1 MRIGIDID
9 GVLTDILQYMCDYC
23 SKYFFE
29 KNKELNI
36 NCNVYDLSE
45 MFHVSEEEACECWER
60 LVEDYAMNIP
70 ARPFASKIIQKIKDE
85 GNDIY
90 IISSRCASSQFNLNG
105 KMPQLVELWLKNN
118 KIIYDKLILCSYD
131 KLQICKENSIDI
143 IIDDY
148 AGNIM
153 PISSYIPVICYNA
166 NHNYKCNGK
175 NIYRAYSWYDVYAK
189 YKNIKLYNDKRL
201 QINS

>member
-36 NCNVYDLSE
+36 TFNVYDLSE
-45 MFHVSEEEACECWER
+45 MFHVSEKEACECWKK
-60 LVEDYAMNIP
+60 LVEDYAINAPI
-70 ARPFASKIIQKIKDE
+70 RPFTSEIICKIKNE

-105 KMPQLVELWLKNN
+105 KMTQLVEQWLKKN
-118 KIIYDKLILCSYD
+118 KVIYDKLILGSHD
-131 KLQICKENSIDI
+131 KLQICKENNIDMM
-143 IIDDY
+143 IDDY
-148 AGNIM
+148 EGNII
-153 PISSYIPVICYNA
+153 PISSQIPVICYNA
-166 NHNYKCNGK
+166 NHNSKCNGK

-189 YKNIKLYNDKRL
+189 YKSIKSNETD
-201 QINS
+201 